1 MELWLLLDVIAA
13 FILDIFFGD
22 PHWMPHPVRFIGWLI
37 NKTEKVLMNYINKET
52 GEYKLRRSKRRSG
65 IFLTLFVVGVTFL
78 TVFTILRI
86 AIFVSPVLFHILNIY
101 FIYTSFAAR
110 CLAVETQKVYNELI
124 RNDIEKARKSLAML
138 VGRDTNDLSAKD
150 IVRGAV
156 ETTAENTVD
165 GVISPLFFAVLGSL
179 VGLGAPLVY
188 GFKAISTL
196 DSMVGYMNEKY
207 IDFGMFSA
215 KADDAANY
223 IPARLSGFLLP
234 LSAALCGMNGSQSF
248 KTMLRDRRNHKSPNC
263 AYPEAAVAGALGVM
277 LGGNNVYFGKVVE
290 KPTIGDAHRDLEPM
304 DIKRTVKLMYC
315 SAALS
320 LMLLSS
326 IYMVVLY
333 V

>member
-248 KTMLRDRRNHKSPNC
+248 KKCFGIGEIIRARTVPTLRRLLPVHSGLCWEETMFILVKLWKSPQ
-263 AYPEAAVAGALGVM
+263 
-277 LGGNNVYFGKVVE
+277 
-290 KPTIGDAHRDLEPM
+290 
-304 DIKRTVKLMYC
+304 
-315 SAALS
+315 
-320 LMLLSS
+320 
-326 IYMVVLY
+326 
-333 V
+333 